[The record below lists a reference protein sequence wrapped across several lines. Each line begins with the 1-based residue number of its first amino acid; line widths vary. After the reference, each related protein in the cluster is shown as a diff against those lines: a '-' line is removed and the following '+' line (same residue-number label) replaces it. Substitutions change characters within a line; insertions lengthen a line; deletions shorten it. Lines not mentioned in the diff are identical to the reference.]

1 MRSEVEIHDHSIG
14 PTIQLFPQ
22 FLAIL
27 TYLHLKVQYHG
38 AKRSS
43 SISPRL
49 EGPSKEKG
57 RVEMPTREASR
68 VEMLLKDLERDVER
82 RERFLRFSLKMTLDQ
97 KCTGIL

>member
-1 MRSEVEIHDHSIG
+1 M
-14 PTIQLFPQ
+14 
-22 FLAIL
+22 
-27 TYLHLKVQYHG
+27 QYHG

-97 KCTGIL
+97 KCTGILKKLLF